1 MSSPICCRT
10 IILARHGQ
18 TKWNLD
24 GRYQGRSD
32 PALCRTGRMESVT
45 LAEKISRTGIRSIF
59 TSPLSRARQTAE
71 IVADRLRIGRIEND
85 PRLAEIHFGDWEGYT
100 QTQVRQR
107 WPELLNLWKT
117 APDAV
122 RFPGGETLEEA
133 RERLR
138 AFFND
143 IATLSTP
150 DAAPALVVTHAGL
163 IRLAVLAAQL
173 QEVTGFRQ
181 IAVAP
186 VSTWRFVLL
195 TTNGITVPLLDL
207 TAAKA
212 RGSGAPDNHS
222 QFHQMS

>member
-1 MSSPICCRT
+1 MSSPVCRRT
-10 IILARHGQ
+10 IILVRHGQ
-18 TKWNLD
+18 TQWNLD

-32 PALCRTGRMESVT
+32 PPLCRTGMMECVT
-45 LAEKISRTGIRSIF
+45 LAKKLSRAGIRSIF

-71 IVADRLRIGRIEND
+71 IVADRLRIGPIEND
-85 PRLAEIHFGDWEGYT
+85 PRLAEIHFGDWEGNT
-100 QTQVRQR
+100 QTQVRQH

-133 RERLR
+133 RDRLR
-138 AFFND
+138 GFFKD
-143 IATLSTP
+143 IGALGSP

-163 IRLAVLAAQL
+163 IRLAILAAQL
-173 QEVTGFRQ
+173 QEVTRFRQ

-195 TTNGITVPLLDL
+195 TTHGNTVPLFDL
-207 TAAKA
+207 TEDSAGTSSPTT
-212 RGSGAPDNHS
+212 RV
-222 QFHQMS
+222 

>member
-1 MSSPICCRT
+1 MSNPVHRRT
-10 IILARHGQ
+10 VVLARHGQ
-18 TKWNLD
+18 TQWNLD

-32 PALCRTGRMESVT
+32 PTLCRIGMMECVT
-45 LAEKISRTGIRSIF
+45 LAEKLSRAGIRSIF
-59 TSPLSRARQTAE
+59 TSPLRRTRQTAE
-71 IVADRLRIGRIEND
+71 IVADRLRIGPIEND
-85 PRLAEIHFGDWEGYT
+85 PRLAEIHFGDWEGNT

-122 RFPGGETLEEA
+122 RFPGGETLEEV

-143 IATLSTP
+143 IATLGTP

-163 IRLAVLAAQL
+163 IRLAVLAARL
-173 QEVTGFRQ
+173 QEVTGFRR

-195 TTNGITVPLLDL
+195 TTNGITVPLCDL
-207 TAAKA
+207 TEDSA
-212 RGSGAPDNHS
+212 GAPPPTTRS
-222 QFHQMS
+222 

>member
-1 MSSPICCRT
+1 MSSPVCRQT

-32 PALCRTGRMESVT
+32 PDLCRTGVMESVT

-59 TSPLSRARQTAE
+59 TSPLSRARQTAQ

-85 PRLAEIHFGDWEGYT
+85 PRLAEIHFGDWEGNT

-107 WPELLNLWKT
+107 WPELLNLWKA

-138 AFFND
+138 AFFKD
-143 IATLSTP
+143 IATLGMP

-195 TTNGITVPLLDL
+195 TTNGITVPVLDL
-207 TAAKA
+207 TEDSVRAPSPMP
-212 RGSGAPDNHS
+212 RG
-222 QFHQMS
+222 

>member
-1 MSSPICCRT
+1 M
-10 IILARHGQ
+10 
-18 TKWNLD
+18 
-24 GRYQGRSD
+24 
-32 PALCRTGRMESVT
+32 MECAT
-45 LAEKISRTGIRSIF
+45 LAEKLTRAGIRSIF

-71 IVADRLRIGRIEND
+71 IVADRLRIGPIEND
-85 PRLAEIHFGDWEGYT
+85 PRLAEIHFGDWEGNT

-107 WPELLNLWKT
+107 WPELLILWKT

-133 RERLR
+133 HDRLR
-138 AFFND
+138 AFFKD
-143 IATLSTP
+143 IATLGAP

-173 QEVTGFRQ
+173 HEVTAFRQ

-195 TTNGITVPLLDL
+195 TTNGNTVPLLDL
-207 TAAKA
+207 TECSAGA
-212 RGSGAPDNHS
+212 RSPTTHI
-222 QFHQMS
+222 